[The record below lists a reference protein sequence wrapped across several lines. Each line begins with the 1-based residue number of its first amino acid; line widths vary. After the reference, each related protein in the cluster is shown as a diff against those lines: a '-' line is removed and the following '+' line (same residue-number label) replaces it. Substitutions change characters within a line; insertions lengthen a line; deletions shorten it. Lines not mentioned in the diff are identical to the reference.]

1 MFLKICFVKKFL
13 NIKTIS
19 VVKPIIFVCVFIF
32 FSCINEQKD
41 YNIMFIGDSLIA
53 RWDVESSFPS
63 VLSENLGRSG
73 SGIAYIEE
81 LNDKFNG
88 CDIVVLFGTNDLGMA
103 KRIGIEA
110 YAERYVNAII
120 NLKGRN
126 IYLYSILPRSFKG
139 DQIGLNDLID
149 SLNQN
154 IKKRI
159 IIYKNVKYI
168 NVNSQFRTQHGMNEE
183 LSYDGL
189 HLNNYGYE
197 ILSRELKKYI
207 E

>member
-1 MFLKICFVKKFL
+1 MRINLVLKR
-13 NIKTIS
+13 
-19 VVKPIIFVCVFIF
+19 IIFICVFIF
-32 FSCINEQKD
+32 LMSCVNEQRD
-41 YNIMFIGDSLIA
+41 YNIIFIGDSLVA
-53 RWDVESSFPS
+53 RWDIESSFPS
-63 VLSENLGRSG
+63 IRFENLGYSG
-73 SGIAYIEE
+73 SGVAYIEK
-81 LNDKFNG
+81 LNGMFDG
-88 CDIVVLFGTNDLGMA
+88 YDIVILSGTNDLGIVR
-103 KRIGIEA
+103 KEGVEV
-110 YAERYVNAII
+110 YSERYVNAII

-197 ILSRELKKYI
+197 IYSRELKKYI

>member
-1 MFLKICFVKKFL
+1 MRINLVLKR
-13 NIKTIS
+13 
-19 VVKPIIFVCVFIF
+19 IIFICVFIF
-32 FSCINEQKD
+32 LMSCVNEQRD
-41 YNIMFIGDSLIA
+41 YNIIFIGDSLVA
-53 RWDVESSFPS
+53 RWDIESSFPS
-63 VLSENLGRSG
+63 IRFENLGYSG
-73 SGIAYIEE
+73 SGVAYIEK
-81 LNDKFNG
+81 LNGMFDG
-88 CDIVVLFGTNDLGMA
+88 YDIVILSGTNDLGIVR
-103 KRIGIEA
+103 KEGVEV
-110 YAERYVNAII
+110 YSERYVNAII